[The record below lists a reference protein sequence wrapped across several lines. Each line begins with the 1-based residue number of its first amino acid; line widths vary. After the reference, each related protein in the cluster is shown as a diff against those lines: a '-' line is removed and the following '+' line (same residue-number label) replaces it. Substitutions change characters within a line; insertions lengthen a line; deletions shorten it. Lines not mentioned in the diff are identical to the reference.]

1 MSKSDYHEWTY
12 RIQCEYCG
20 AGFSDRKHDREH
32 KC

>member
-12 RIQCEYCG
+12 RLVCEDCG
-20 AGFSDRKHDREH
+20 AGFRDRKHDREH